1 MSHSSQH
8 TLKRKLRASQKA
20 KESRV
25 VRNASRAKFRRVMPP
40 SRLIRFIPRTK
51 ETPMKPIIGSPMAP
65 EIPSVHTPAPA
76 KAELS
81 KDQVLALRKKPWRPW
96 WKRLFDWGKKK

>member
-40 SRLIRFIPRTK
+40 
-51 ETPMKPIIGSPMAP
+51 
-65 EIPSVHTPAPA
+65 
-76 KAELS
+76 
-81 KDQVLALRKKPWRPW
+81 WRPW